1 MLVSDLSYMTPSR
14 QKIQALKLKNLA
26 IQAGEVRLDGVLPTD
41 GEIFIFECV
50 YIHIYIYI
58 YVYIY
63 IYIYIYTYIYIYVYM
78 YVCKKG

>member
-41 GEIFIFECV
+41 GK
-50 YIHIYIYI
+50 
-58 YVYIY
+58 
-63 IYIYIYTYIYIYVYM
+63 YVYM
-78 YVCKKG
+78 PVVICIC